1 MHHHNKQ
8 VMFAE
13 LNDRE
18 LNKIQETEKFLN
30 SQPDHSS
37 RGEEVILLAYK
48 QNNSAHS

>member
-8 VMFAE
+8 VIFAD
-13 LNDRE
+13 LTDRE
-18 LNKIQETEKFLN
+18 LDKIQETEKYLN

-48 QNNSAHS
+48 QNNSTHS